1 MCDPASTGDVGI
13 PDTQAA
19 PPLALPN
26 HFLGSR
32 RRRLWELPGQAL
44 CPVIGACLPLA
55 VLRKRI
61 GKALG
66 GEAMVLD
73 YELHCG
79 AIQECRQRGRIAEL
93 LHRELDLRYA
103 LSIRHAARLKTTV
116 QLRDWWKQ
124 QATGA
129 EVAGALWACL
139 THPRCDGLLQDEV
152 LQDIHMLQ
160 HQVGSSHRADLQRIE
175 ALAHENGVLAAEL
188 GRAQQRSSH
197 LLAERDRRIEELLAQ
212 QVRHRA
218 ELVLRDSR
226 LAALQSEL
234 DTLHATQPALRQAL
248 QRERLLQEG
257 RERIQQLEHSLQ
269 RLRRELR
276 QALSSGPSL
285 PLSTAGKLPGQDAA
299 SAIGSGHLPG
309 HSPAAPL
316 LTAGDLQGTAEGRSA
331 PVPLEDRSVLCVGG
345 RAATVPVYRRLIE
358 ARGARF
364 LHHDGGEEHAVTLL
378 DATLAAA
385 DLVICQTGCISHD
398 AYWRVKEHCKRHGKR
413 CVFVDQPSRSGLV
426 RALTQLGGPWGAS
439 GGDSAASLGASAGT
453 SPPLSPSAPSPSSPP
468 APRPPSSSSSIL
480 SNDMPDGPPFH
491 RTAER
496 DAAARLTSE
505 DTHR

>member
-1 MCDPASTGDVGI
+1 MCDPAFAPLGATTPTARPTRGHEPHDGA
-13 PDTQAA
+13 DTPASLAAA
-19 PPLALPN
+19 PPQLAVPN
-26 HFLGSR
+26 HLLGSR
-32 RRRLWELPGQAL
+32 RRRLWELPSQAL

-66 GEAMVLD
+66 GEALVQD

-79 AIQECRQRGRIAEL
+79 AIHECRQRGRIAEL
-93 LHRELDLRYA
+93 LHRELDHRYA
-103 LSIRHAARLKTTV
+103 LAVRQASRLKTTL
-116 QLRDWWKQ
+116 QLRDWWRE
-124 QATGA
+124 AAAGA
-129 EVAGALWACL
+129 EVAGGLWATL
-139 THPRCDGLLQDEV
+139 SHPRCDGLLQDEV

-160 HQVGSSHRADLQRIE
+160 HQVGSSHRADLQRIQ
-175 ALAHENGVLAAEL
+175 ALAHENGVLASEL
-188 GRAQQRSSH
+188 GRAQQRSTQ
-197 LLAERDRRIEELLAQ
+197 LIAERDRRIEDLLAQ
-212 QVRHRA
+212 QMRHRA

-226 LAALQSEL
+226 LAALQTEL

-248 QRERLLQEG
+248 VRERQLLESQT
-257 RERIQQLEHSLQ
+257 RIHQLEQALQ

-276 QALSSGPSL
+276 QAQQEAARPADPPPAEPAQAQPEPAL
-285 PLSTAGKLPGQDAA
+285 PA
-299 SAIGSGHLPG
+299 
-309 HSPAAPL
+309 
-316 LTAGDLQGTAEGRSA
+316 A

-364 LHHDGGEEHAVTLL
+364 LHHDGGEEHAVTQL

-426 RALTQLGGPWGAS
+426 RALSQLAGPAGPEGGAI
-439 GGDSAASLGASAGT
+439 
-453 SPPLSPSAPSPSSPP
+453 SPSVTAAPP
-468 APRPPSSSSSIL
+468 
-480 SNDMPDGPPFH
+480 
-491 RTAER
+491 
-496 DAAARLTSE
+496 
-505 DTHR
+505 